1 MTGLIKVRVH
11 TIMAFSL
18 FQQNSKITHLDLA
31 HNKITNHGI
40 RLLSKL
46 LGASSVLTSLNL
58 ADNQIH
64 AEVTDRLILQYIYG
78 QCARVVA
85 IWEGRSGQ
93 MNP

>member
-1 MTGLIKVRVH
+1 MTGLIKVQLPS
-11 TIMAFSL
+11 FSEIIC
-18 FQQNSKITHLDLA
+18 FFQNSQITHLDLA

-64 AEVTDRLILQYIYG
+64 AEV
-78 QCARVVA
+78 A
-85 IWEGRSGQ
+85 
-93 MNP
+93 

>member
-1 MTGLIKVRVH
+1 MTGLIKVQLPS
-11 TIMAFSL
+11 FSEIICC
-18 FQQNSKITHLDLA
+18 FFQNSQITHLDLA

-64 AEVTDRLILQYIYG
+64 AEV
-78 QCARVVA
+78 A
-85 IWEGRSGQ
+85 
-93 MNP
+93 